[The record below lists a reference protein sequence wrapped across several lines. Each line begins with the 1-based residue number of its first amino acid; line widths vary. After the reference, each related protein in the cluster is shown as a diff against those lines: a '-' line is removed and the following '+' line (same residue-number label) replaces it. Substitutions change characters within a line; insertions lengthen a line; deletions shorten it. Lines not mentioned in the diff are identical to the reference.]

1 MDGPSEL
8 REIKKEI
15 IESRGLIIKSNNLA
29 NALSAEVR
37 SIAKRQ
43 TSYER
48 RLTWNSVGTYFLVA
62 VAIWVGLH
70 IVYSQRQGSL
80 TTALEKEKTK
90 VEEAQKAL
98 ATIKAE
104 RGEAKER
111 PGREALDSLLSL
123 VESKERQAA
132 IEAYGKIDS
141 ETLTPIERKLL
152 DSAILS
158 FRNDLSMQHY
168 TRGLELVGGQK
179 FAEAVEALRTA
190 LEYRDEGGH
199 STSAKLQL
207 ADSLRLL
214 GKPREAIA
222 ILQRLLEEQVDRELA
237 DDAYWYLALAY
248 EDAHQKD
255 EARSVLRSL
264 MRQYPDSQYVRA
276 ARVRVA
282 EIQLKMYKD
291 E

>member
-29 NALSAEVR
+29 NALAAEVR

-48 RLTWNSVGTYFLVA
+48 RLSWNSVGAYLIVA
-62 VAIWVGLH
+62 VVIWLGLH

-80 TTALEKEKTK
+80 TASFEEQKARAEE
-90 VEEAQKAL
+90 VEKAL
-98 ATIKAE
+98 AALKAE
-104 RGEAKER
+104 RGETKQR
-111 PGREALDSLLSL
+111 PGREALDGLMAL
-123 VESKERQAA
+123 VEAKDRQGA
-132 IEAYGKIDS
+132 IENYSKIDR
-141 ETLTPIERKLL
+141 ETMTPIERKLL
-152 DSAILS
+152 DGAILE

-168 TRGLELVGGQK
+168 TKGLEFVGQGK
-179 FAEAVEALRTA
+179 YAEAVESLRAALD
-190 LEYRDEGGH
+190 YRDEGGH
-199 STSAKLQL
+199 ATAAKVQL
-207 ADSLRLL
+207 SDALRLQ

-237 DDAYWYLALAY
+237 DDAYWFLALAY

-255 EARSVLRSL
+255 EARSVLRAL

-276 ARVRVA
+276 ARVRAA
-282 EIQLKMYKD
+282 ELQLRMYKD